1 MGRPKIGKQRVN
13 TFVSFATK
21 CIRNRPLA
29 GKIEGRLKRSF
40 VLSFKMRGENRY
52 MYADGNVIEVKN
64 STDERD
70 GRISEE
76 LTLGVKKNN
85 EPLTCN

>member
-1 MGRPKIGKQRVN
+1 
-13 TFVSFATK
+13 
-21 CIRNRPLA
+21 
-29 GKIEGRLKRSF
+29 
-40 VLSFKMRGENRY
+40 

-76 LTLGVKKNN
+76 LTLSKEKITS
-85 EPLTCN
+85 L

>member
-1 MGRPKIGKQRVN
+1 MWVLLQ
-13 TFVSFATK
+13 SS
-21 CIRNRPLA
+21 IRNRPLA
-29 GKIEGRLKRSF
+29 GKRSEIKRSF

-76 LTLGVKKNN
+76 LTLSKEKITS
-85 EPLTCN
+85 L